1 MQNMTESKGRLSAR
15 NPLIC
20 TPIKEEERRTK
31 ITQKF
36 KKIQYL
42 IEDKG

>member
-1 MQNMTESKGRLSAR
+1 MQNMTKSKGRLSAR
-15 NPLIC
+15 NPIIC

-31 ITQKF
+31 ITQK
-36 KKIQYL
+36 IQFL